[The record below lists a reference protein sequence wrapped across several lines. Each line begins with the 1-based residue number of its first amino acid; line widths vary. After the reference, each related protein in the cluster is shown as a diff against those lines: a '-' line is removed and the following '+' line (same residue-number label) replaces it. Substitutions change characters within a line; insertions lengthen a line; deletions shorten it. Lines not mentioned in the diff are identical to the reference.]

1 VQERTASPTTE
12 SALWAAALEA
22 DEHAF
27 AGVFDLHRD
36 RVFRHAF
43 RLAESRSDAEDVVA
57 MAFTDLW
64 RRRDAVRV
72 VDGSVLPWLLVTTT
86 NHARNTGRGGR
97 RYRAMLSGL
106 PHAVEEDAGLV
117 AVHRIEA
124 ERRRR
129 ALRAALGQLSQTDAT
144 LLLLTA
150 LEGVPTADAAAVVGV
165 TPAAARTR
173 LTRSRR
179 RLRTLLEEL
188 GIGTSEEGQ

>member
-1 VQERTASPTTE
+1 MLETSTSE
-12 SALWAAALEA
+12 SALWAVALQA

-36 RVFRHAF
+36 RVFRHAI
-43 RLAESRSDAEDVVA
+43 RLAETRADAEDVVA

-72 VDGSVLPWLLVTTT
+72 VDGSVLPWLLVTAT

-97 RYRAMLSGL
+97 RYRTMLLGL
-106 PHAVEEDAGLV
+106 PHSVEEDAGTV
-117 AVHRIEA
+117 AVDRIEA
-124 ERRRR
+124 GERRR
-129 ALRAALGQLSQTDAT
+129 ALRAALAKLSDTDAT
-144 LLLLTA
+144 LLTLTA
-150 LEGVPTADAAAVVGV
+150 LEGVATADAAAAVGV

-179 RLRTLLEEL
+179 RLRSLLEDAGL
-188 GIGTSEEGQ
+188 RSTMEEGL